1 MFRAVE
7 QLEPVIVA
15 VVQKSIEFALCY
27 LEKSIF
33 NRDDLS
39 LQVCIFFCFL
49 FSCLGSI
56 ALATVVTLSVHS
68 YFSSL
73 VSLCAS
79 CLDWLDKGKCSR
91 KPTDFI

>member
-39 LQVCIFFCFL
+39 LQVCIFFFL
-49 FSCLGSI
+49 LSIFLLGEYSPCYSGYI
-56 ALATVVTLSVHS
+56 I
-68 YFSSL
+68 
-73 VSLCAS
+73 CA
-79 CLDWLDKGKCSR
+79 
-91 KPTDFI
+91 

>member
-39 LQVCIFFCFL
+39 LQVCIFFLLSIFL
-49 FSCLGSI
+49 LGEYSPCYSI
-56 ALATVVTLSVHS
+56 
-68 YFSSL
+68 YII
-73 VSLCAS
+73 CA
-79 CLDWLDKGKCSR
+79 
-91 KPTDFI
+91 